1 MAAAARSSTETC
13 WRRPV
18 RSRHSSAAASPAAPM
33 VASAAVTT
41 LKRPGWTGSPP
52 TRTMS
57 SRAARSPPAC
67 SQSPARRRV
76 ASERSGLRIIVR
88 RGYHSPVRIVFPDG
102 AGCVQSPADL
112 EPLRRLGTVDFH
124 DGPPR
129 DRAELIAR
137 LREADA
143 VVLDYSE
150 MDAEILRACPRLRFI
165 SFLGIGY
172 ASCIDVDAAT
182 RQGITVANTPDY
194 GSTSVAEHALAMM
207 LALTR
212 HVAAGD
218 RSLREGR
225 WEPGRF
231 HGIELRGKTLGVVG
245 LGPIGLEMARLG
257 AGIGM
262 RVIAWTRRAG
272 PGRAPAGV
280 EMVALE
286 TLFERADVVSLHL
299 AYSRDTEG
307 LISRAL
313 LSRMQRGAWFVNTAR
328 ARIVDN
334 VALVELLESGRIRG
348 AALDVHETE
357 PTPVPH
363 PMAGVPNVLLTPHI
377 GYNTT
382 EASANMLR
390 ISIATLEAFA
400 RGERLHVVN

>member
-1 MAAAARSSTETC
+1 M
-13 WRRPV
+13 
-18 RSRHSSAAASPAAPM
+18 
-33 VASAAVTT
+33 
-41 LKRPGWTGSPP
+41 
-52 TRTMS
+52 
-57 SRAARSPPAC
+57 
-67 SQSPARRRV
+67 
-76 ASERSGLRIIVR
+76 
-88 RGYHSPVRIVFPDG
+88 RIVFPDG
-102 AGCVQSPADL
+102 AGCVQSPTEL

-129 DRAELIAR
+129 DRAELIVR
-137 LREADA
+137 VRDADA
-143 VVLDYSE
+143 IVLDYSE
-150 MDAEILRACPRLRFI
+150 MDAEVLRACPRLRFI

-231 HGIELRGKTLGVVG
+231 HGVELRGKTLGVVG

-262 RVIAWTRRAG
+262 RVIAWTRRAE
-272 PGRAPAGV
+272 PGRAPAGA

-286 TLFERADVVSLHL
+286 ALFERADVVSLHL

-313 LSRMQRGAWFVNTAR
+313 LSRLQPGAWFVNTAR

-390 ISIATLEAFA
+390 ISIATLQAFA